1 MGYLPQRIT
10 LFLFSLVNGCIVG
23 PTVEEIAKL
32 QMMRSMIA
40 LRSTKDPQDKDQP
53 DGKGKDV
60 SKMTCPVSVRAH
72 IIYMLAISL
81 GLRMADNIRRILL
94 YTAPKDKYKTFFA
107 ICRSVFPVQ
116 ELCGKIFLNNSIFK
130 IIGNN
135 YCYY

>member
-1 MGYLPQRIT
+1 M
-10 LFLFSLVNGCIVG
+10 FLFSLVNGCIVG
-23 PTVEEIAKL
+23 PAVEEIAKL

-40 LRSTKDPQDKDQP
+40 LRSTKDPQDKGQP
-53 DGKGKDV
+53 DGKRKDV

-72 IIYMLAISL
+72 IIHMLAVSL

-116 ELCGKIFLNNSIFK
+116 ELCGKIF
-130 IIGNN
+130 
-135 YCYY
+135 